1 MSRKGIRIAV
11 RSAAFTL
18 VTLAVIFIPAGTFNY
33 WQAWVLIGVYAV
45 CGTWLAISTWKH
57 NRALF
62 ELRMKQGPRAE
73 KSPAQRVIVS
83 LLYSGLIVQFVLAA
97 LDHRFRWSFVP
108 PLVAII
114 GDAIVV
120 VGFYVYSI
128 VMRENSFASGA
139 IELNPGQHVIST
151 GPYGTIRHPM
161 YVGLLLVFLG
171 VPLAMGSYWALTIF
185 AAEVPV
191 VMWRLLDEEQF
202 LVKNLPGYAEYRAQT
217 RWRLVPGIF

>member
-1 MSRKGIRIAV
+1 MLLLL
-11 RSAAFTL
+11 AA
-18 VTLAVIFIPAGTFNY
+18 IFIPAGTLRY

-45 CGTWLAISTWKH
+45 CGNWLALSTWKH

-62 ELRMKQGPRAE
+62 ELRMKQGPQAE
-73 KSPAQRVIVS
+73 KSPTQRLIVT
-83 LLYSGLIVQFVLAA
+83 LLYAGFIGQFILAS
-97 LDHRFRWSFVP
+97 LDHRFGWSSVP
-108 PLVAII
+108 PLLVFI

-151 GPYGTIRHPM
+151 GPYGIIRHPM
-161 YVGLLLVFLG
+161 YVGLLLIFLG
-171 VPLAMGSYWALTIF
+171 APLAMGSYWALSIF
-185 AAEVPV
+185 AIEIPI

-202 LVKNLPGYAEYRAQT
+202 LVKNLPGYAEYRKQT
-217 RWRLVPGIF
+217 RWRLVPGVF